1 MAKQYKIEIV
11 QEGIIGTLLLGAS
24 TLPVDTMEAVM
35 NKRAKDGW
43 NMDFMVVENR
53 RLFLFWTR
61 EAAIITFS
69 KNEK

>member
-24 TLPVDTMEAVM
+24 TLPVDRMEAVM
-35 NKRAKDGW
+35 NRRAKEGW

-69 KNEK
+69 KE

>member
-24 TLPVDTMEAVM
+24 TLPVDNMEAVM
-35 NKRAKDGW
+35 NKRAKEGW

-69 KNEK
+69 KQ

>member
-1 MAKQYKIEIV
+1 MAKQYKVEVV

-24 TLPVDTMEAVM
+24 TLPVANMEAIM
-35 NKRAKDGW
+35 NRRAKEGW

-69 KNEK
+69 KS